1 MYQRFIDNKLI
12 EYEKTQLER
21 KHPDFKA
28 LMKEYRD
35 GILLFEISDQNI
47 WTKAIK
53 DTSGLKE
60 FFNANRNKWEY
71 PNRVNATVFSS
82 SSKKI
87 IKKAYSLKKKDNISN
102 DSIITILNKENPLNI
117 SFENKLIEDFKVYNS
132 SYEDLEK
139 GINNPTL
146 INNKWFFVYAKE
158 KLDQRQK
165 ELKEAEGIIVS
176 AYQNY
181 LEESWIKSLKKKY
194 AIKIDYNTLYSIKE
208 KP

>member
-1 MYQRFIDNKLI
+1 M
-12 EYEKTQLER
+12 
-21 KHPDFKA
+21 
-28 LMKEYRD
+28 
-35 GILLFEISDQNI
+35 
-47 WTKAIK
+47 
-53 DTSGLKE
+53 
-60 FFNANRNKWEY
+60 
-71 PNRVNATVFSS
+71 
-82 SSKKI
+82 
-87 IKKAYSLKKKDNISN
+87 
-102 DSIITILNKENPLNI
+102 NKENPLNI
-117 SFENKLIEDFKVYNS
+117 SYENKLIEDFKVYNS

-139 GINNPTL
+139 GINNPIL
-146 INNKWFFVYAKE
+146 INNIWFFIYAKE